1 MNRKQQDVIDY
12 LHAENE
18 ILKEQ
23 FEKKGGKLDLS
34 NTQRRKLAKKGK
46 KLGRK
51 GLMQYASIVTPDT
64 ILRWHR
70 KLVALKYTAKR
81 RIKTDRQ
88 QEMEVVKELCL
99 KFAEENPSW
108 GYGRIQGALANLG
121 YEVCDT
127 TVGNILRA
135 AGIPPAEDWM
145 KKSTWTEHDSAEMV
159 HRRCARRDVNAGAL
173 RAA

>member
-23 FEKKGGKLDLS
+23 FEKKGGKLGLS

-51 GLMQYASIVTPDT
+51 GLLQYASIVTPDT

-81 RIKTDRQ
+81 KIKTDRQ
-88 QEMEVVKELCL
+88 QEMEAIRELCI
-99 KFAEENPSW
+99 KFAEENASW
-108 GYGRIQGALANLG
+108 GYG
-121 YEVCDT
+121 
-127 TVGNILRA
+127 
-135 AGIPPAEDWM
+135 
-145 KKSTWTEHDSAEMV
+145 
-159 HRRCARRDVNAGAL
+159 
-173 RAA
+173 